1 MTHRTQN
8 TGTQNTEHRMKP
20 RLILSLL
27 ALLACSHV
35 AHAAL
40 VFDISEEI
48 ISPTQTNIVIHGYGS
63 ADIDGLTV
71 ETEGNRGSEFIPLT
85 SLFLSWVLQQPSTHY
100 LILYKV
106 LGHFFLNFSNTTA
119 QTFGYTA
126 YYPAL
131 IVPQGYIS
139 GEALENTMTI
149 FNLNFL
155 AAGLSA
161 GESYSVSWAEGTAD
175 EDSLTVNIVPE
186 PSSILLIGTASGLL
200 ALARQKRKT
209 LAVH

>member
-1 MTHRTQN
+1 MT
-8 TGTQNTEHRMKP
+8 
-20 RLILSLL
+20 
-27 ALLACSHV
+27 
-35 AHAAL
+35 
-40 VFDISEEI
+40 D
-48 ISPTQTNIVIHGYGS
+48 
-63 ADIDGLTV
+63 
-71 ETEGNRGSEFIPLT
+71 
-85 SLFLSWVLQQPSTHY
+85 
-100 LILYKV
+100 
-106 LGHFFLNFSNTTA
+106 

-149 FNLNFL
+149 LNLNFL

-161 GESYSVSWAEGTAD
+161 GNSYSVSWAEGTAD

-209 LAVH
+209 P